1 MSDFSFG
8 KINVKSRKQVVNLK
22 TYDSPLLM
30 DKSNARASYDLP
42 IVILTEEH
50 FEQKEISYIDRFLAS
65 EGITR
70 YIMLDA
76 INCEYSEKDAS
87 GTLRITRWTPLEM
100 QYIRENF
107 PQFLE
112 PDLEVLAFNNYFFIG
127 SPIQEVGQLA
137 TYLEGNI

>member
-50 FEQKEISYIDRFLAS
+50 LEQKEISYIDRFPAS
-65 EGITR
+65 GGITR
-70 YIMLDA
+70 YIMLDS
-76 INCEYSEKDAS
+76 INCEYSENQIHKNKE
-87 GTLRITRWTPLEM
+87 GRNTLL
-100 QYIRENF
+100 
-107 PQFLE
+107 L
-112 PDLEVLAFNNYFFIG
+112 FFH
-127 SPIQEVGQLA
+127 L
-137 TYLEGNI
+137 TKM

>member
-70 YIMLDA
+70 YIMLDS
-76 INCEYSEKDAS
+76 INCEYNENPIHKNRE
-87 GTLRITRWTPLEM
+87 GKNTLLL
-100 QYIRENF
+100 F
-107 PQFLE
+107 
-112 PDLEVLAFNNYFFIG
+112 
-127 SPIQEVGQLA
+127 
-137 TYLEGNI
+137 YLTKM